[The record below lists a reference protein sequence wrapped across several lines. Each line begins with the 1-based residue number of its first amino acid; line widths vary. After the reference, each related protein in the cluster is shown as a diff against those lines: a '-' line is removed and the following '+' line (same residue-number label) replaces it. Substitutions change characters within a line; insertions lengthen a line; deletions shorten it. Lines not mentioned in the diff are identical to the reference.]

1 MNQPSSLFGH
11 RSGHRIAHCLHAL
24 AVGGW
29 AVSLVACASDLTGPE
44 ADPSVQAAVLS
55 ITAVDLRDRIELIAH
70 DSMQGRAT
78 PSAGLEMTSRYI
90 VKQFLAIGLRPGGEP
105 DYVQRFPVG
114 AALEIDAPNVIGWI
128 EGSDPALRDQFV
140 VFSAHM
146 DHVGIG
152 APIDGDSV
160 FNGADDDA
168 SGTAA
173 VLELAEAFALLDPNP
188 RRSLLFMTFGGEE
201 LGLIGS
207 LWYTDH
213 PTIPLASTVANINL
227 DMVGRNWADAV
238 AAISSSSYLVRMAE
252 GVEGDHPE
260 LGLHVIEDPW
270 PERNLIVRSDQYSFV
285 RYGIPGAL
293 FTSGPHAD
301 YHQRSDEADK
311 IDFEK
316 TARVTRLMFYLGL
329 RLANTDE
336 VPN

>member
-1 MNQPSSLFGH
+1 MNKPNLGD
-11 RSGHRIAHCLHAL
+11 RRIAHSAHAL

-29 AVSLVACASDLTGPE
+29 TLLLVACGSDLTGPE
-44 ADPSVQAAVLS
+44 GEPAVRAAVLG
-55 ITAVDLRDRIELIAH
+55 ITAADLRDRVELIAH

-78 PSAGLEMTSRYI
+78 PSAGLEMTSGYI
-90 VKQFLAIGLRPGGEP
+90 VQQFLALGLRPGGEQ

-114 AALEIDAPNVIGWI
+114 AAPEIDAPNVIGWV
-128 EGSDPALRDQFV
+128 EGSDPALRGQYV

-152 APIDGDSV
+152 APINGDSV
-160 FNGADDDA
+160 FNGADDNA

-173 VLELAEAFALLDPNP
+173 VLELAEAFALLDPKP
-188 RRSLLFMTFGGEE
+188 RRSLMFMTFSGEE
-201 LGLIGS
+201 GGLIGS

-227 DMVGRNWADAV
+227 DMIGRNWTDAI
-238 AAISSSSYLVRMAE
+238 AAISSSSYLVQMAE
-252 GVEGDHPE
+252 GVEEDHPE
-260 LGLHVIEDPW
+260 LGLRVIEDPW
-270 PERNLIVRSDQYSFV
+270 PQRDLIMRSDQYSFV

-293 FTSGPHAD
+293 FTSGLHAD

-311 IDFEK
+311 IDLEK

-329 RLANTDE
+329 RLANADE
-336 VPN
+336 VPD